1 MNCVVC
7 RHPAASRS
15 RYCARCRPIILR
27 VHGPGVKSR
36 ALRQAY
42 DPRLDAFRCQR
53 SGALLVLDEPTDPF
67 QFRWDHYGPGSS
79 GAMEVT
85 CELFASMR
93 AGLSGLEFE
102 TLIWALAGHRHGRS
116 FPKVDLDPRG
126 WPERWQP
133 REAAGGNGCVVC
145 GHPTSAAYCPRC
157 RRLVGRGGA
166 AVRVAA
172 LKKAWR
178 PDKDGFVCHYTGVV
192 LDHGGPWGVA
202 FDERVPGSTV
212 VAAEWVRR
220 MKRGCRRGISG
231 RW

>member
-1 MNCVVC
+1 MDRVVC
-7 RHPAASRS
+7 KQPAIPRS
-15 RYCARCRPIILR
+15 PYCARCHPATKAESTKRRI
-27 VHGPGVKSR
+27 
-36 ALRQAY
+36 ALRTAY
-42 DPRLDAFRCQR
+42 DARLDIFRW
-53 SGALLVLDEPTDPF
+53 SGVILVEDDPTDPF

-79 GAMEVT
+79 GSMEVT

-102 TLIWALAGHRHGRS
+102 TLIWALAGHRRGRS

-145 GHPTSAAYCPRC
+145 GHPTSASYCPRC
-157 RRLVGRGGA
+157 RRLVGRGGT

-172 LKKAWR
+172 LRKAWR

-202 FDERVPGSTV
+202 FDERVPGGSTV
-212 VAAEWVRR
+212 VAAEWVRW
-220 MKRGCRRGISG
+220 M
-231 RW
+231 